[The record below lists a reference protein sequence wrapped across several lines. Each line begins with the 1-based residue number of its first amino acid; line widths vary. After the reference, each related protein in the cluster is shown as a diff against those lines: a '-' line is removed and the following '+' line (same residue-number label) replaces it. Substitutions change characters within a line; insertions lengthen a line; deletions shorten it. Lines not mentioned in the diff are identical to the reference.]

1 MDLLYKVKHYAREYF
16 FDVIIIKRNI
26 YLVIRT
32 LTRLGY
38 NNYISILIREFAIS
52 KDRVLV
58 YTIFVALS
66 NNLVK
71 LVFLLFSIFYALT
84 YIVRGLL

>member
-1 MDLLYKVKHYAREYF
+1 MDLLYKVKHYAREYLF
-16 FDVIIIKRNI
+16 NVIIIKHNT
-26 YLVIRT
+26 YFAIRT
-32 LTRLGY
+32 LTRLRH
-38 NNYISILIREFAIS
+38 NYYIGILIREFVIS

-71 LVFLLFSIFYALT
+71 LVFLLFSIAYFTL
-84 YIVRGLL
+84 

>member
-16 FDVIIIKRNI
+16 FNVIIIKRNT
-26 YLVIRT
+26 YFAIRT
-32 LTRLGY
+32 LTRLRY
-38 NNYISILIREFAIS
+38 NYYISVLIREFAIN
-52 KDRVLV
+52 KDYILV

-71 LVFLLFSIFYALT
+71 PVFLLFSTAHFTL
-84 YIVRGLL
+84 

>member
-16 FDVIIIKRNI
+16 FNVIIIKHNTHFA
-26 YLVIRT
+26 IRT
-32 LTRLGY
+32 LTRLGH
-38 NNYISILIREFAIS
+38 NYYIGILIREFAIS

-66 NNLVK
+66 NNLIK
-71 LVFLLFSIFYALT
+71 LVFLLFSTAHFIL
-84 YIVRGLL
+84 